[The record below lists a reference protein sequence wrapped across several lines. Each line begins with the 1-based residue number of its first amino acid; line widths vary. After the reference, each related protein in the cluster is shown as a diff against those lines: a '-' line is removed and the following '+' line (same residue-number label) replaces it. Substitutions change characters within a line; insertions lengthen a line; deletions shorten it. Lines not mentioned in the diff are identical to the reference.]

1 MPSPPKKINSSY
13 DGKMSHWSGTQT
25 TGTLVPVYAV
35 IRPITRDPYNTERRQ
50 VSWLADRHIPQ
61 YLPGFPVA
69 SCIKRIL
76 AAYYPLTVTSSHRS
90 CTCFP
95 FTLIHHLI

>member
-35 IRPITRDPYNTERRQ
+35 IRPITRDPYKQREGRF
-50 VSWLADRHIPQ
+50 
-61 YLPGFPVA
+61 PGSRIIIYRNAFPV
-69 SCIKRIL
+69 SQWL
-76 AAYYPLTVTSSHRS
+76 PV
-90 CTCFP
+90 
-95 FTLIHHLI
+95 